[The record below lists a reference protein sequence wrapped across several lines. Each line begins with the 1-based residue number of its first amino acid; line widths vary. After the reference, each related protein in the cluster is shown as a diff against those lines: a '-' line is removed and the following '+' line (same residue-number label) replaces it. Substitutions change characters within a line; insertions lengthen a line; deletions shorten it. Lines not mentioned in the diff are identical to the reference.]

1 MIAKFV
7 LAAIVGM
14 ACAPAA
20 SAASGH
26 YLYGGVPLEAR
37 PDLARKYSRALAHC
51 ECEAGSL
58 PRGSLDHKSL
68 LYDTALRACLYR
80 LGFFE
85 GREAYPV
92 RVFADR

>member
-7 LAAIVGM
+7 LAAIIGT
-14 ACAPAA
+14 ACASAA
-20 SAASGH
+20 SASSGH

-37 PDLARKYSRALAHC
+37 PDLERKFARALAHC

-58 PRGSLDHKSL
+58 PRGSLDPESL

-92 RVFADR
+92 RIFADR